1 MKFFKPCTR
10 SDCFVAEEQL
20 VLKGGIQKAYASLK
34 KKFSDKII
42 ELENSG
48 MLLIFYD
55 GCTLQLNRKGFL
67 VIKKLKGRKKAE
79 QIIKKIKEVVE

>member
-1 MKFFKPCTR
+1 MKIFRPCSR

-20 VLKGGIQKAYASLK
+20 VLKGGIQKAYISLK
-34 KKFSDKII
+34 KKFCDKII

-67 VIKKLKGRKKAE
+67 VIKKLKTRKKAE